1 MRAECSLQCYVPDPC
16 GPAAVQVIALEAS
29 LVRWLLEMGAI
40 SKQLAAA
47 GFGAVA
53 AQLVDGVFLCWLAQR
68 LSGTSI
74 MGVNRKPLTEAHR

>member
-1 MRAECSLQCYVPDPC
+1 M
-16 GPAAVQVIALEAS
+16 
-29 LVRWLLEMGAI
+29 RWLLEMGAI